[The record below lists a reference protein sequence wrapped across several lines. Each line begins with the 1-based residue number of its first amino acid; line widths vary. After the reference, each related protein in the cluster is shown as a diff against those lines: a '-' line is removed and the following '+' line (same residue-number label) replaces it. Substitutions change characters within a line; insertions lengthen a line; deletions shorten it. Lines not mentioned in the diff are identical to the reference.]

1 MSRITYP
8 SGRTVNTSYRADG
21 TLSQLRTTYAGVT
34 QTVLSQLTWNPS
46 GQLTKLRFGNALV
59 EHRSYDLAGQLT
71 QLNRVGIGKLDYAYD
86 LSGNITQIG
95 TERYSYDSLDRL
107 LQAQGAAPRR
117 YSYDANGNRTASDAS
132 PYVLAVDSNRLL
144 QGSARVYD
152 YDAAGNP
159 LSDGRYSYTYDSPGR
174 LTEVR
179 QGATVRQRNT
189 YNALG
194 QRVRKEAAGPADGGL
209 VTNTV
214 THYLYST
221 DGQLL
226 AELDS
231 SGNTLREY
239 LYLQSWPV
247 AVVDYPAPVAPVA
260 ADELPEALT
269 DTLEEFPEAAETPSV
284 DNPAS
289 AEKPV
294 PTTRPPV
301 SVDGR
306 AVTVPPAGV
315 LTYLH
320 PDHLGTPR
328 LATDSAKRV
337 VWRWDSAPFGDTLPQ
352 TDPDGDGL
360 PFTLNLRFPGQYFD
374 AETGLHYNYFR
385 DYDPVTGRYL
395 ESDPIGLRG
404 GVGTYGYVENRPLV
418 GMDPRG
424 LDTLAIPWGWGGR
437 LVGKGLGCL
446 GGPGGFLAA
455 TLAIEGAIYLSS
467 STDCG
472 GGGGGTTG
480 DGCEDECQLA
490 SKYQLLKAGIP
501 GDDYKS
507 EHDFKD
513 AWGGVPNKFFD
524 ICACKD
530 GSIVIRHHGMCG
542 QSGPT
547 IWTDARWK

>member
-1 MSRITYP
+1 ME
-8 SGRTVNTSYRADG
+8 
-21 TLSQLRTTYAGVT
+21 Q
-34 QTVLSQLTWNPS
+34 
-46 GQLTKLRFGNALV
+46 
-59 EHRSYDLAGQLT
+59 RSYDLAEQLT

-174 LTEVR
+174 FTEVR
-179 QGATVRQRNT
+179 QGAAPLVRSN

-194 QRVRKEAAGPADGGL
+194 QRVRKDAARS
-209 VTNTV
+209 

-226 AELDS
+226 AELDA

-239 LYLQSWPV
+239 LYLHSWPV
-247 AVVDYPAPVAPVA
+247 AVVDYAAPPVA
-260 ADELPEALT
+260 AAVAVVEGADSI
-269 DTLEEFPEAAETPSV
+269 EESVEVADAAPKDAETRA
-284 DNPAS
+284 DL
-289 AEKPV
+289 PV
-294 PTTRPPV
+294 V
-301 SVDGR
+301 
-306 AVTVPPAGV
+306 AVPGAT

-328 LATDSAKRV
+328 LATDSSKRV
-337 VWRWDSAPFGDTLPQ
+337 IWRWDSAPFGDSPAQ
-352 TDPDGDGL
+352 EDPDGDGVR
-360 PFTLNLRFPGQYFD
+360 FTLNLRFPGQYFD

-404 GVGTYGYVENRPLV
+404 GVNTYGYVDGNPLIKIDLFGLFSVSPKCSSGQAAEIRRAEIELRKRLFESRCGDCDDGDSGCVPCEYLDALRRAFDRVTVICGRVAGSPACGITVDTGNRDVGDIVLTNLAFTHQMPLDECGCLESILYHELFHTPEV
-418 GMDPRG
+418 GLNYSKHPIIERFVLRCFTCARWHDPNDPRY
-424 LDTLAIPWGWGGR
+424 P
-437 LVGKGLGCL
+437 
-446 GGPGGFLAA
+446 
-455 TLAIEGAIYLSS
+455 S
-467 STDCG
+467 
-472 GGGGGTTG
+472 
-480 DGCEDECQLA
+480 
-490 SKYQLLKAGIP
+490 
-501 GDDYKS
+501 YK
-507 EHDFKD
+507 
-513 AWGGVPNKFFD
+513 P
-524 ICACKD
+524 
-530 GSIVIRHHGMCG
+530 
-542 QSGPT
+542 
-547 IWTDARWK
+547 